1 MRSRTL
7 RTYDINCRS
16 KIQLILAY
24 HGCGMGVFWAW
35 LSFVPE
41 VLQKKL
47 APMITAYIHNEFKS
61 SHDVSNVS
69 CVSFSNFFLT
79 VSSHPS
85 TQLRTA
91 TAVDKYQ

>member
-1 MRSRTL
+1 MVYQYATVINVARARSGRGSRRNYMYIT
-7 RTYDINCRS
+7 
-16 KIQLILAY
+16 
-24 HGCGMGVFWAW
+24 VF
-35 LSFVPE
+35 
-41 VLQKKL
+41 
-47 APMITAYIHNEFKS
+47 IHNEFKS

-69 CVSFSNFFLT
+69 CLSFINSFLT